1 MLRKIPMLI
10 SMLLLAFLLGCNA
23 KAQTLPDSNQLHE
36 DAREIYES
44 IVNTGLDGEYLSEYE
59 SEKIKEFTTNYLDH
73 SEKYPK
79 DENLLI
85 KIDQLIQNH
94 KMYFVAVGLED
105 KEAIHRHKDNFNKA
119 ITYLEKNLK

>member
-1 MLRKIPMLI
+1 MLRKIPLLI
-10 SMLLLAFLLGCNA
+10 SMLFLGCNA

-44 IVNTGLDGEYLSEYE
+44 IVDTGLDGEYLSEYE
-59 SEKIKEFTTNYLDH
+59 SEKIKEFTTTYLDH
-73 SEKYPK
+73 NEKYLN
-79 DENLLI
+79 DEDLLI

-105 KEAIHRHKDNFNKA
+105 KEAIDRHKNNFNKA
-119 ITYLEKNLK
+119 ITYLEENLK